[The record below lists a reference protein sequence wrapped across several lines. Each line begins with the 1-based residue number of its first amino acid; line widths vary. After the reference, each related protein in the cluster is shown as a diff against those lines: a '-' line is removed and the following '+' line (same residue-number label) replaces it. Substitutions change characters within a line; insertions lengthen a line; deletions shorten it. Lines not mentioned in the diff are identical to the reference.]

1 MIGKYLLWFVIIG
14 VGVVLGAFLRIAVV
28 IWVLLGMLVFAVVGG
43 FAAVSLKLM
52 QGEWL
57 LLLMGAPVVVAG
69 VFVFAAISNALFGP
83 KQKPKAK

>member
-1 MIGKYLLWFVIIG
+1 MIGKYLLWFAIIG
-14 VGVVLGAFLRIAVV
+14 VGVVLGAFLRLAVV
-28 IWVLLGMLVFAVVGG
+28 IWVLLGMLVLAVVGG

-69 VFVFAAISNALFGP
+69 VFVSAVISNALFGP
-83 KQKPKAK
+83 KQKLKAK